1 MSTLTERSVI
11 HWIKVLPSGDIE
23 IERADQVLRDGV
35 LIGGTNSTQ
44 LLQAGQDVSSLV
56 LESEVLAIA
65 AAVWWPDLAQ
75 AKAAEMLQAMRD
87 NYASL
92 LAAQA
97 EQAQLLE
104 QANAAN
110 HDAAMLA
117 QATRAH
123 QLLEAEIASLDRVQ
137 QQIAQREEL
146 VKRDVEQADRDAAR
160 MLELLERNKRHETDL
175 IAQRERVLAETR
187 ELQASYVA
195 RDALTDSPA
204 SLPTG
209 A

>member
-23 IERADQVLRDGV
+23 INRADQVLRDGV
-35 LIGGTNSTQ
+35 VVGGTDSTQ
-44 LLQAGQDVSSLV
+44 QLQAGQDVSALA

-65 AAVWWPDLAQ
+65 AAVWWPDQVQ

-87 NYASL
+87 NCASL
-92 LAAQA
+92 AAAQA
-97 EQAQLLE
+97 EQAQLHE

-123 QLLEAEIASLDRVQ
+123 QLLTAEMATLDDLQ
-137 QQIAQREEL
+137 KLIAQREEL
-146 VKRDVEQADRDAAR
+146 AQRDRDQAERDDAR
-160 MLELLERNKRHETDL
+160 LLELLGRHKQHETDL

-187 ELQASYVA
+187 ELQASYAA

-204 SLPTG
+204 PAPPG